1 MVCADESIIV
11 GHFGL
16 IYIDSLLNKFGACI
30 LLERQGKALGNGH
43 Y

>member
-1 MVCADESIIV
+1 MVCADEGIIV

-30 LLERQGKALGNGH
+30 FA
-43 Y
+43 